1 MGGQKRVRKRSL
13 GLFYHIFLLLW
24 KGRGVVLVT
33 SMHCCTSQKSKV
45 DIHLIINRWKSFRQH
60 WRFVN
65 YLIWDSKDTSLH
77 GIIKD
82 LGQLIL
88 EKDWIGPL

>member
-1 MGGQKRVRKRSL
+1 MILHQ
-13 GLFYHIFLLLW
+13 
-24 KGRGVVLVT
+24 
-33 SMHCCTSQKSKV
+33 SKKQSRHPPHYKQMEEFQAESYV
-45 DIHLIINRWKSFRQH
+45 S
-60 WRFVN
+60 

-77 GIIKD
+77 GIAKD